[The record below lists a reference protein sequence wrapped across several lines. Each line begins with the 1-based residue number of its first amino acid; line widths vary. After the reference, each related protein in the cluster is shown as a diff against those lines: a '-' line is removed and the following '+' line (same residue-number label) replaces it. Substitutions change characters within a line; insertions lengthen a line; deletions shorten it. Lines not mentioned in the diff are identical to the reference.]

1 MAYERTEAVVLR
13 KVDFSET
20 SRIVTFLTPD
30 RGRMAC
36 MARGARRK
44 GSPLAAAL
52 DTFNRCEL
60 TYAWRDSRQVQN
72 LIEAHVIDG
81 FELVKR
87 DVLRMAAASFVL
99 ETALHAAH
107 ENNPAPELYDALVS
121 GLSCMATSAVAPL
134 TCAAQSVYG
143 LLQAAGHAP
152 DGDEEGQ
159 FLCMR
164 ALTTPER
171 AEVKQALVRMAAGK
185 PLPQDHEP
193 GRLLR
198 FLHEYA
204 ANQFETGYKSFAFLR
219 SLF

>member
-1 MAYERTEAVVLR
+1 MLR

-60 TYAWRDSRQVQN
+60 TYAWKDSRQVQN
-72 LIEAHVIDG
+72 LIEAHVLDG
-81 FELVKR
+81 FVVVKG

-99 ETALHAAH
+99 ETALHAAR

-121 GLSCMATSAVAPL
+121 GLSRMNMPAIMPL
-134 TCAAQSVYG
+134 ACTAESVYT
-143 LLQAAGHAP
+143 LLRAAGHAP
-152 DGDEEGQ
+152 DDDAEGQ
-159 FLCMR
+159 FQCMR
-164 ALTTPER
+164 GFTALER
-171 AEVKQALVRMAAGK
+171 DEIKRALVMMAAGK
-185 PLPQDHEP
+185 PWACDLDI
-193 GRLLR
+193 GRLLF

-204 ANQFETGYKSFAFLR
+204 ANQFETGYKSYAFLR
-219 SLF
+219 SLI